1 MTVMEILL
9 LAAAS
14 IFLLALLYF
23 AFRFLDVDEDFTDK
37 KDIDK
42 PEPIRSKKD
51 EALNQLI
58 ETVLGGLIIG
68 FNAIQ
73 NAKLGEEFE
82 NDEYV
87 LGYMTGITNY
97 INTIMNVQ
105 QGSKE
110 EIETFTYIFKN
121 LFQKPDDAYN
131 KLAKYFYDDHKL
143 FHQGMKDGS
152 EELYDVF
159 SGKKQYIYD
168 FGKYL
173 KEKYGW
179 NK

>member
-1 MTVMEILL
+1 MK
-9 LAAAS
+9 
-14 IFLLALLYF
+14 
-23 AFRFLDVDEDFTDK
+23 DK
-37 KDIDK
+37 Q
-42 PEPIRSKKD
+42 D

-58 ETVLGGLIIG
+58 DTVLGGLIIG

-73 NAKLGEEFE
+73 NDELGEEFE

-87 LGYMTGITNY
+87 LGYMTGISNY
-97 INTIMNVQ
+97 MNHIMKIQ
-105 QGSKE
+105 KGSKE
-110 EIETFTYIFKN
+110 ETETFAYIFKN

-131 KLAKYFYDDHKL
+131 KLPKYFYDDHKL

-152 EELYDVF
+152 DELYDVF

-179 NK
+179 NKN